1 MPDQTTPAETAA
13 GGGDS
18 PAAVR
23 EELTAANAEIARLRG
38 LLVEMNTELG
48 STRGE
53 LAVLRTRSRRLSGI
67 LLGLWLRIPVLKR
80 LPDLVVRRVRAR
92 RG

>member
-1 MPDQTTPAETAA
+1 MPDQTPPAEA
-13 GGGDS
+13 
-18 PAAVR
+18 AAVG
-23 EELTAANAEIARLRG
+23 EELAAANTEIARLRS

-48 STRGE
+48 SARGE
-53 LAVLRTRSRRLSGI
+53 LAVLRARSRRLSGI